1 MSDIAISVTDICKT
15 YEVFDKPLARM
26 RDALGIAQKEDVKR
40 IKAIDGVSFEV
51 KRGEAVALIGQNG
64 SGKTTLLEMVTGAL
78 APTGGEI
85 KVNGR
90 VSALLEL
97 GSGFNPEYTGR
108 ENVVLNGLLL
118 GLKKKEILDRFS
130 EIEAFAEI
138 GSAIDRPVRTYSTGM
153 AMRLAFAVQV
163 LCDPD
168 VLIVDEALSVGDF
181 FFQQKCFSHIREL
194 RARGLTLLFVSHD
207 MSAVRDLCGRG
218 ILMVSGQIEFDG
230 DKLEA
235 IRRFTQQEDVS
246 QPAQADPIDSHFKH
260 DFNIRLEQPFWSAPI
275 NDRSSSEGFIVA
287 VGIYDEVGK
296 PILSAKMGSKITIK
310 VQYCSYVEEPIH
322 VHLVIKNKHDCVVT
336 AFGSY
341 SLRES
346 PPFLSVGQNA
356 VFELETQ
363 MSLEAGSYSLLLSLN
378 GPNDESPAGRRVDE
392 TPWLGPIHV
401 EWNYE
406 QEVPPFYGQV
416 GLPTSVR
423 YLK

>member
-1 MSDIAISVTDICKT
+1 MSDIAISVNDIRKT
-15 YEVFDKPLARM
+15 YEVYDKPWARM
-26 RDALGIAQKEDVKR
+26 RGVLGIAQKENVQQ
-40 IKAIDGVSFEV
+40 ITAVDGVSFEV
-51 KRGEAVALIGQNG
+51 KQGEAVALIGQNG
-64 SGKTTLLEMVTGAL
+64 SGKTTLLEIVTGAL
-78 APTGGEI
+78 VPSGGEI
-85 KVNGR
+85 EVNGR

-108 ENVVLNGLLL
+108 DNVVLNGLLL

-181 FFQQKCFSHIREL
+181 FFQQKCYSYIREL

-218 ILMVSGQIEFDG
+218 IHLVNGQIEFDG

-235 IRRFTQQEDVS
+235 IRRFTQQEDVV
-246 QPAQADPIDSHFKH
+246 PQARADLNDLHIKH
-260 DFNIRLEQPFWSAPI
+260 DFNSRLDHPFWSAPT
-275 NDRSSSEGFIVA
+275 NDRSSSEGCIVA
-287 VGIYDEVGK
+287 VGIYDETGK

-310 VQYCSYVEEPIH
+310 VHYCSYVEEPIH

-346 PPFLSVGQNA
+346 PPFLCVGQNA
-356 VFELETQ
+356 VFEIQTQ
-363 MSLEAGSYSLLLSLN
+363 MSLEAGSYALLLSLN
-378 GPNDESPAGRRVDE
+378 GPNDESPAGHRIDE

-406 QEVPPFYGQV
+406 EEVPPFYGQV